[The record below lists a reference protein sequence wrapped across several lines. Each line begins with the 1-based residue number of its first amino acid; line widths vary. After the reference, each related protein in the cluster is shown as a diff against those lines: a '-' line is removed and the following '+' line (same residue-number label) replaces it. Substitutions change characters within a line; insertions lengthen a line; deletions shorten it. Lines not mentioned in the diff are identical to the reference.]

1 VQPNPPLFLA
11 VCRSSREYALSIYT
25 ASVETL
31 GFDYKIR
38 LRPKM
43 DTLVLYDYDGGQ
55 TRRYFKAKEVGTFS
69 DISVIAL
76 YERLHESSMIVPRSQ
91 RIEGILEIFPKVEKL
106 LVFPVFEDLAFLKS
120 FIFQGQECFIRPVL
134 DGDHIRSY
142 EARGVLGCYIAT
154 VKELKSERESLQ
166 TVIQKVQRLHAAKGN
181 EQSEVAEDRLI
192 EVEFVCVCLGAL
204 NLKTVHSSSKQDLNV
219 GFGELA

>member
-43 DTLVLYDYDGGQ
+43 DTLLLYDYDGGQ

-120 FIFQGQECFIRPVL
+120 FIL
-134 DGDHIRSY
+134 
-142 EARGVLGCYIAT
+142 
-154 VKELKSERESLQ
+154 
-166 TVIQKVQRLHAAKGN
+166 
-181 EQSEVAEDRLI
+181 
-192 EVEFVCVCLGAL
+192 
-204 NLKTVHSSSKQDLNV
+204 
-219 GFGELA
+219 

>member
-1 VQPNPPLFLA
+1 
-11 VCRSSREYALSIYT
+11 
-25 ASVETL
+25 
-31 GFDYKIR
+31 
-38 LRPKM
+38 
-43 DTLVLYDYDGGQ
+43 
-55 TRRYFKAKEVGTFS
+55 
-69 DISVIAL
+69 
-76 YERLHESSMIVPRSQ
+76 
-91 RIEGILEIFPKVEKL
+91 
-106 LVFPVFEDLAFLKS
+106 
-120 FIFQGQECFIRPVL
+120 VL